1 MGASRGGG
9 GGRGKMTERVKFQGG
24 GGGKVG
30 DGRGDTRA
38 QRSAKW
44 ARCVYCVRN
53 QVRVEPKGAGG
64 RIGRGKKYK
73 TKRKRKDP
81 WTPFNEKHQTA
92 LLLCW
97 ALFSLFLA
105 GIDTHTRANK

>member
-1 MGASRGGG
+1 MGASRGGGDGGG
-9 GGRGKMTERVKFQGG
+9 GGRGKMTERVQFRG

-64 RIGRGKKYK
+64 RIGRGKEKIQKEK
-73 TKRKRKDP
+73 TREPHSMKNIRRP
-81 WTPFNEKHQTA
+81 CCCA
-92 LLLCW
+92 G
-97 ALFSLFLA
+97 LFF
-105 GIDTHTRANK
+105 RCF

>member
-1 MGASRGGG
+1 MGASRGGSGDG
-9 GGRGKMTERVKFQGG
+9 GGRGKMTERVQFQRG

-64 RIGRGKKYK
+64 RIGRGKNIKQKQKEK
-73 TKRKRKDP
+73 TRGPHSMKNIRRP
-81 WTPFNEKHQTA
+81 
-92 LLLCW
+92 
-97 ALFSLFLA
+97 
-105 GIDTHTRANK
+105 